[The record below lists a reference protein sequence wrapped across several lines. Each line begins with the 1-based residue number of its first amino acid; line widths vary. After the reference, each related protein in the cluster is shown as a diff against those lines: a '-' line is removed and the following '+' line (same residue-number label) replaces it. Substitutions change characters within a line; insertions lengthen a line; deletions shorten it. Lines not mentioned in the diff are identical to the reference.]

1 MEYNNYLPISLSTPS
16 RSANGAGSDME
27 KASPAI
33 KSAAEDFEAMFLKE
47 MLQQMFSDKESN
59 ELDGDPE
66 TDNIYQSMM
75 VEQYG
80 KIIARAGGIG
90 VADYV
95 TRTML
100 QMQEAQK

>member
-1 MEYNNYLPISLSTPS
+1 MASNISLPITNYALPGVDQKAV
-16 RSANGAGSDME
+16 SAKIQAT
-27 KASPAI
+27 AQ
-33 KSAAEDFEAMFLKE
+33 DFESMFLTE
-47 MLQQMFSDKESN
+47 MLQQMFSGTESD
-59 ELDGDPE
+59 ELTGDPE
-66 TDNIYQSMM
+66 SQEVYQSMM

-100 QMQEAQK
+100 QTQEVKP